1 MIGKTGQ
8 GWAVTFA
15 DLSIILFMITAADL
29 SRSKPADHAPES
41 MPLPASVAMAE
52 PVAVFRPAAGVPL
65 SSWLAQQPADP
76 RQLVTVL
83 VRHPA
88 DGMSGAMEAGLRLAR
103 EAQAAGRSTRVIAED
118 CTAADISVTL
128 TYDSS
133 PQAGA
138 RNLLG
143 VPDVNQPEE
152 SP

>member
-1 MIGKTGQ
+1 MIGRSGQ

-29 SRSKPADHAPES
+29 AVSAPGPQSGDSGSAMIATAD
-41 MPLPASVAMAE
+41 
-52 PVAVFRPAAGVPL
+52 PVAVFRPTAGISL
-65 SSWLAQQPADP
+65 HQWLDQQPADP

-88 DGMSGAMEAGLRLAR
+88 EGMERAMAAGLRLAR
-103 EAQAAGRSTRVIAED
+103 EAEADGRAARIIAEEG
-118 CTAADISVTL
+118 TAPELSVML

-133 PQAGA
+133 PHAVA

-143 VPDVNQPEE
+143 TQNDNQPEE
-152 SP
+152 SR